1 MSGLNKKGRNPID
14 EEIDSE
20 ELSNYS
26 EDNQEENMRNI
37 YNDLDLDTNKQ
48 QSNNKVL
55 YVNKSKINDEDQNNI
70 KSSNKVDF
78 KEVMQNFDFAD
89 LGEINKAKLSKNL
102 KKLVNKQEKEK
113 VEIKFNDSDIKKV
126 EREMNY
132 DKLSKEITEYQNKVK
147 INREADVLDFTVKNK
162 KLNFTSKSLAKNST
176 DLNPMEKAI
185 NEVLVKNNYMT
196 DDKILEKENN
206 INIDPNEVAKRYA
219 ELKKIKHLLFQ
230 KELKS
235 KRVAKIKSKLY
246 HKIKKKQSDREEIKI
261 LSQLQEIDPSGVKEY
276 IEKKK
281 LDRIKERL
289 SLKHSL
295 NSKFAKTVKKYNLH
309 KDQNTK

>member
-1 MSGLNKKGRNPID
+1 
-14 EEIDSE
+14 
-20 ELSNYS
+20 
-26 EDNQEENMRNI
+26 
-37 YNDLDLDTNKQ
+37 
-48 QSNNKVL
+48 
-55 YVNKSKINDEDQNNI
+55 
-70 KSSNKVDF
+70 
-78 KEVMQNFDFAD
+78 
-89 LGEINKAKLSKNL
+89 
-102 KKLVNKQEKEK
+102 
-113 VEIKFNDSDIKKV
+113 
-126 EREMNY
+126 MNY

>member
-1 MSGLNKKGRNPID
+1 
-14 EEIDSE
+14 
-20 ELSNYS
+20 
-26 EDNQEENMRNI
+26 
-37 YNDLDLDTNKQ
+37 
-48 QSNNKVL
+48 
-55 YVNKSKINDEDQNNI
+55 
-70 KSSNKVDF
+70 
-78 KEVMQNFDFAD
+78 
-89 LGEINKAKLSKNL
+89 
-102 KKLVNKQEKEK
+102 
-113 VEIKFNDSDIKKV
+113 
-126 EREMNY
+126 
-132 DKLSKEITEYQNKVK
+132 
-147 INREADVLDFTVKNK
+147 
-162 KLNFTSKSLAKNST
+162 
-176 DLNPMEKAI
+176 
-185 NEVLVKNNYMT
+185 MT

-219 ELKKIKHLLFQ
+219 ELKKIKNLLFQ